1 MLFIMPAALP
11 TILTKPA
18 ELYDLSKS
26 CRVNDAS
33 YYPAVHPGCDKPCG
47 ALRLTMS
54 LRSCKTYD
62 GPAELTIVSI
72 IAPLRVDVG
81 SRL

>member
-1 MLFIMPAALP
+1 MFIIMPAALS

-18 ELYDLSKS
+18 ELYDLLGS
-26 CRVNDAS
+26 CGANDVS

-47 ALRLTMS
+47 AVRLTMA
-54 LRSCKTYD
+54 CGADD
-62 GPAELTIVSI
+62 GSA